1 MSAPRHTE
9 GATEVE
15 REAFLLEGVSVI
27 NALITVADC
36 RLDRN
41 QEFYDAEQWKARAL
55 SAITPESAPNDATD
69 ERTHLRAQQAATVMP
84 QIGPLLDAWEG
95 IDNDTKGT
103 IREEAPELAKWLG
116 SINRAMEGDAALT
129 QPTTV
134 QQAPLIE
141 QLGEALEFYVGQAH
155 TAKGA
160 AAMEAFRQW
169 QDLKTA
175 PTAVPGDAG

>member
-134 QQAPLIE
+134 QAASTGCTVLRGKSGKE
-141 QLGEALEFYVGQAH
+141 YKFGEAIPMDDMPL
-155 TAKGA
+155 TI
-160 AAMEAFRQW
+160 
-169 QDLKTA
+169 T
-175 PTAVPGDAG
+175 TIAGRP